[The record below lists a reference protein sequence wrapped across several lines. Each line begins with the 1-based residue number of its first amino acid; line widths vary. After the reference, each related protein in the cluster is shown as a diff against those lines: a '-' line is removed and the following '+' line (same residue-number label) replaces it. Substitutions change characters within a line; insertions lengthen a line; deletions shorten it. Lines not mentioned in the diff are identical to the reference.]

1 MSSEVAFLFLRT
13 NCKKQSTGEERVSL
27 SSFALFP
34 FQNSDRAETQR
45 HLDALRSNLR
55 DLNCN
60 LDEMESSFGS
70 STKIEVESDAL
81 IVETLRRRMQ
91 SLNESNKELNVRCQR
106 LDAQYKGEYTDL
118 WFH

>member
-1 MSSEVAFLFLRT
+1 M
-13 NCKKQSTGEERVSL
+13 
-27 SSFALFP
+27 
-34 FQNSDRAETQR
+34 
-45 HLDALRSNLR
+45 DALRSNLR